1 MKLHKDRY
9 FNLILLTGF
18 HWLKPIVFLVLLAEC
33 FYLNFMKNVNV
44 CFFASKHHTEL
55 HTREKIF
62 LEAYLLQDILECRTL
77 IRQNFLKTKLNLPV
91 F

>member
-1 MKLHKDRY
+1 
-9 FNLILLTGF
+9 
-18 HWLKPIVFLVLLAEC
+18 
-33 FYLNFMKNVNV
+33 MKNVNV

-55 HTREKIF
+55 HTSEKIF

-91 F
+91 FKINFLVHVINTQKRYAKKRYVREKKMKPTKEVKKT